1 MDFEKQEELR
11 SKYALIRRGLSALR
25 NAIEGL
31 TLMKL
36 TGDPFFDDSEEAR
49 QKLIMIVEKAAHR
62 ATQSEIEALIERTWP
77 VHQREAAKAM
87 GRIAQ
92 LVEQL
97 TLSVGPRFEPW
108 CVHQIFKQYQVI
120 ITSPEIMLMLMFV

>member
-36 TGDPFFDDSEEAR
+36 TGDPFFDEEAR
-49 QKLIMIVEKAAHR
+49 QKLTMIVEKAAHR
-62 ATQSEIEALIERTWP
+62 ATQSEIEALIAEYGPDARQ
-77 VHQREAAKAM
+77 V
-87 GRIAQ
+87 
-92 LVEQL
+92 
-97 TLSVGPRFEPW
+97 LS
-108 CVHQIFKQYQVI
+108 
-120 ITSPEIMLMLMFV
+120 

>member
-1 MDFEKQEELR
+1 MDFEKQEEVR

-31 TLMKL
+31 TLIKS

-62 ATQSEIEALIERTWP
+62 ATQSEVEALIAEYGPDARQ
-77 VHQREAAKAM
+77 V
-87 GRIAQ
+87 
-92 LVEQL
+92 
-97 TLSVGPRFEPW
+97 LS
-108 CVHQIFKQYQVI
+108 
-120 ITSPEIMLMLMFV
+120 